1 MMIMN
6 EMLHDKLFAVIRSG
20 MGLEVP
26 QIVLTQEECIEILKI
41 GRRQSILPII
51 LEGLKTNQIPSDYY
65 KEYDSAWIKT
75 LYQTV
80 QQQDAL
86 KRVSNAL
93 ESAAISYIL
102 LKGAVLR
109 GLYPSAVLRTSCDID
124 ILVREESLDSAVKVI
139 EQNAGFKVI
148 GHSYHDISMVD
159 SHVHLELHFNIKE
172 NMENIDCLL
181 EKAWEYAFPDKNDY
195 CCKFSTEFQLFHV
208 VSHMSYHMV
217 HGGIGI
223 RPFIDLWL
231 LRNRTEYDEPVLR
244 DMCSKCKILTFYEKS
259 CSMVDSWMCG
269 KKVDSSLSEYENC
282 CLNGGVYGASETEL
296 ASKKR
301 HKRWIRYVWDR
312 MFVNREWL
320 ETEFPE
326 IRRKPYL
333 IPSRQIKR
341 WKRLLDKEKR
351 RMIRQDINSL
361 RSVDQET
368 IEAFDALLTSLGL

>member
-1 MMIMN
+1 MIMN

-195 CCKFSTEFQLFHV
+195 CCKFSTEFQL
-208 VSHMSYHMV
+208 
-217 HGGIGI
+217 
-223 RPFIDLWL
+223 L
-231 LRNRTEYDEPVLR
+231 EYDEPVLR